1 MADVHIERWDNRL
14 FTDALVDLGDH
25 ENDAFFG
32 VMTPFGEVGQ
42 KRLGVN
48 ATFLKNAEAYYKKFQ
63 GFDYWRAA
71 LTEALSRIDIIE
83 PKIIVEYGCGLGN
96 ATLPMLDIFP
106 TSRVVASDI
115 SPNLLAILER
125 LLVSRGLRD
134 RCTPIAL
141 DAHKPYIKDGCAD
154 LVFGAAILHHLVEP
168 GQFIANALRVLKPGG
183 SAFFFEP
190 LEGGLA
196 ILRLILDEVIREANR
211 RGVLNRFRIPFLVT
225 KRFADKL
232 RPQIFRSAIPGWRD
246 LDDKWAFPR
255 SVLEKIARDNNADF
269 QVYGLH
275 DNVGQFKRHFLY
287 QMSVNRFTKPSSFPS
302 WVWDI
307 FDRYDNEAFSPEML
321 KDLAIEGCVIFTK
334 RS

>member
-1 MADVHIERWDNRL
+1 MERWDNSL
-14 FTDALVDLGDH
+14 FTDTLVDLGDH
-25 ENDAFFG
+25 ENDAFRG

-63 GFDYWRAA
+63 GFDYWRLI
-71 LTEALSRIDIIE
+71 LTEALSRIDITE
-83 PKIIVEYGCGLGN
+83 PKIIVEYGCGFGN

-106 TSRVVASDI
+106 TSKVVATDI
-115 SPNLLAILER
+115 SPNLLAILQR

-141 DAHKPYIKDGCAD
+141 DAHKPYLLEGCAD

-168 GQFIANALRVLKPGG
+168 GQFIASALRVVKPGG

-190 LEGGLA
+190 FEGGLA

-211 RGVLNRFRIPFLVT
+211 RGVLNRFRIPFLVA

-255 SVLEKIARDNNADF
+255 SVLEKIARDNNADI
-269 QVYGLH
+269 QIYGLH
-275 DNVGQFKRHFLY
+275 DNVGQFKRHFSY
-287 QMSVNRFTKPSSFPS
+287 QMSINRFTKPSSFPS

-307 FDRYDNEAFSPEML
+307 FDRYDTETFSPEML